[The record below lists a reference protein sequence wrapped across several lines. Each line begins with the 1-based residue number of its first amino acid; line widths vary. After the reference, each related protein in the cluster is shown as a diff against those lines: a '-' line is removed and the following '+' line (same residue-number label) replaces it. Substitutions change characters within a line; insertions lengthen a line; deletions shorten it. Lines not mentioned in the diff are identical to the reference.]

1 MTEAARHIARDRP
14 DAARRWVD
22 DTFEMIATL
31 RDLPDQGRRVPEVGR
46 EDIREVLA
54 GRWRVIY
61 RVEPRRLIVLTVR
74 HARRS
79 FDPDELSSGR
89 A

>member
-31 RDLPDQGRRVPEVGR
+31 RDFPHQGCRVPEVGR

-79 FDPDELSSGR
+79 FDPDELSSDR